1 MKLLKKIV
9 AITLAGALTMAFLTG
24 CASTTAQKPV
34 DKNAELI
41 AAMNDSL
48 RSPMTKGFN
57 REEVRE
63 YKADPATNDVARAAA
78 EMLTAQAK
86 TEEALKTFWEDNLW
100 DTAEMR
106 AKFIK
111 ADDHNIYQ
119 IAYVKNVTYSS
130 TIFKALEQ
138 ISKLKELSENMCN
151 IYPEDYYQVASD
163 VTALVGIADL
173 KLGEDVYTIVVI
185 QYPATRV
192 EG

>member
-9 AITLAGALTMAFLTG
+9 AITLAGVLTMALLTG

-48 RSPMTKGFN
+48 RSPMTKGLN

-86 TEEALKTFWEDNLW
+86 TEAALKTFWEDNLW

-138 ISKLKELSENMCN
+138 IGKLKELNDHMCN

-173 KLGEDVYTIVVI
+173 KLDEDVYTIVVI
-185 QYPATRV
+185 QYPAMRV